1 MLIETV
7 SFHAAFIAGLLSFF
21 SPCVLPLIPAYFT
34 FVTGFSLDQ
43 LTHNPDAGIQRK
55 VLLSTL
61 LFVFGFSLIF
71 ILLGASATLV
81 GRLVSDYTA
90 IVMLMGGVLMGIL
103 GIHLTGLFRIHLL
116 DFDRHINIKKRPMHM
131 LSALLIGMAFGAGW
145 SPCVGPLLGSILMIA
160 GSKETIGEGILLL
173 SVYSIGLGL
182 PFIILSFFINRLLD
196 WVKKASRMM
205 SCLNKG
211 AGILLILMGFYLVFT
226 ALINLFHFS
235 W

>member
-1 MLIETV
+1 
-7 SFHAAFIAGLLSFF
+7 
-21 SPCVLPLIPAYFT
+21 
-34 FVTGFSLDQ
+34 
-43 LTHNPDAGIQRK
+43 
-55 VLLSTL
+55 
-61 LFVFGFSLIF
+61 
-71 ILLGASATLV
+71 
-81 GRLVSDYTA
+81 
-90 IVMLMGGVLMGIL
+90 MLMGGVLMGIL

>member
-43 LTHNPDAGIQRK
+43 LTHSPDTGIHRK

-61 LFVFGFSLIF
+61 LFVLGFSLIF
-71 ILLGASATLV
+71 ILLGASATLM
-81 GRLVSDYTA
+81 GRLVSDYTD
-90 IVMLMGGVLMGIL
+90 IVMLMGGVMMGTL

-116 DFDRHINIKKRPMHM
+116 EFDRHINIKKRPMH
-131 LSALLIGMAFGAGW
+131 LLGALLIGMAFGAGW

-160 GSKETIGEGILLL
+160 GSKETVGEGILLL
-173 SVYSIGLGL
+173 SVYSAGLGL
-182 PFIILSFFINRLLD
+182 PFIILSFFINRLLA

-205 SCLNKG
+205 FCLNKI
-211 AGILLILMGFYLVFT
+211 AGILLMVMGGYLVIT
-226 ALINLFHFS
+226 AWMHHF
-235 W
+235 